1 MRNLF
6 SYLEKKSLFA
16 LCHADKLHHKFRHY
30 IYILFTY
37 RHEGSAFL
45 QSNKNFCFLVL
56 SMSKSEISLIM
67 ICILLLSCLTFRI
80 SEAMK
85 KADKHIRTPGKNK

>member
-6 SYLEKKSLFA
+6 SYLEKKSVFA

-30 IYILFTY
+30 IYLLFTY

-56 SMSKSEISLIM
+56 SYSLIM